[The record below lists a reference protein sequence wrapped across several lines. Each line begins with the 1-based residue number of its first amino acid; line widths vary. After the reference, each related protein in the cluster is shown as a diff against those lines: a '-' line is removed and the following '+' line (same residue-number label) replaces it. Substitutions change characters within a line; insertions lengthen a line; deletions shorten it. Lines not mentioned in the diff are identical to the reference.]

1 MERQDS
7 RLMSVSSDLV
17 REHLVMAI
25 HRAVH
30 ARLAKGLGADT
41 EATLAS
47 SSKRLLGDGPD
58 RSAIERAGVL
68 AKMGY
73 LTRIVE
79 REMFAPAQQPIDWL
93 AEALRERLVAAP
105 QTSTDGPEAL
115 AVELV
120 ESEPEGRPDPT
131 SGAPSWRVPG
141 PGGHVRHYVAQ
152 AAIAEPIAAAATVPE
167 PESDPATLKR
177 CWLLGFFLSCCE
189 EARSAGGE
197 TPVR

>member
-1 MERQDS
+1 
-7 RLMSVSSDLV
+7 MSVSSDLV

-30 ARLAKGLGADT
+30 ARLAEGVDADT
-41 EATLAS
+41 EATIAS
-47 SSKRLLGDGPD
+47 ISKRLLSDGAG
-58 RSAIERAGVL
+58 RSAVELAGGL

-79 REMFAPAQQPIDWL
+79 REMFEPARQPIDWL

-105 QTSTDGPEAL
+105 QMSTNGAAAL

-120 ESEPEGRPDPT
+120 ESEPQSRPDPT
-131 SGAPSWRVPG
+131 SGAPSWKVPG
-141 PGGHVRHYVAQ
+141 PGGHVRHYVAE
-152 AAIAEPIAAAATVPE
+152 AAIAERLAVAATL
-167 PESDPATLKR
+167 PESESDSTMLKR
-177 CWLLGFFLSCCE
+177 CWLLGFFFRCCE